1 MKPIMQKP
9 SPQLTLSA
17 AACALAMAAFALTAP
32 AIGEYA
38 NGAAAPVPAVAG
50 FETPALPD
58 LPFLIR

>member
-1 MKPIMQKP
+1 MKPIMRKP

-32 AIGEYA
+32 AIGESP
-38 NGAAAPVPAVAG
+38 GSAAAPVPAVAG
-50 FETPALPD
+50 FESPSLPD